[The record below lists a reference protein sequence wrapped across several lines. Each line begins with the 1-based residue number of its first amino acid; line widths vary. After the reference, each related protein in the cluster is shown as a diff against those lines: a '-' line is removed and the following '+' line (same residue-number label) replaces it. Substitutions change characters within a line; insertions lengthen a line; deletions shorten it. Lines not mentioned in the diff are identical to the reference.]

1 MNKKYLTSIFLL
13 VAMLLG
19 AFNSFPH
26 DVQVGEAMDEC
37 VCHLADHAPV
47 ERGGLPDHAPDSHN
61 DNCCDCEGC
70 CLDAAE
76 PSTFCGL
83 GVTVSVKQLFH
94 QRFFVHHILIHDTA
108 VLVFILALKDTHILS
123 QLPKLQ
129 ILLNARSLAAQK

>member
-1 MNKKYLTSIFLL
+1 MNKKYLTAIFLL

-19 AFNSFPH
+19 AFNSFSH
-26 DVQVGEAMDEC
+26 DVQAGEAMDEC

-94 QRFFVHHILIHDTA
+94 PPANSFF
-108 VLVFILALKDTHILS
+108 
-123 QLPKLQ
+123 PKVYLTIFVPPQ
-129 ILLNARSLAAQK
+129 SCPLT